1 MKIPLTPPD
10 PVEIIQRIAKE
21 NSDRVVELFSRTM
34 KPDPNGKYYHWDKLR
49 HLKPP
54 KGLSVEEWWFMIKN
68 SRNIISRAIL
78 HKDKKGNNF
87 VYCEPDSV
95 RRMLHQIDIHGGGE
109 LKASEQVAN
118 PHSRDMYLINS
129 LIEESITSSQL
140 EGAATTRKVAKA
152 MLREKRKPRDKSEK
166 MIVNNYNAMQF
177 IKDIAK
183 EELTPELIYEL
194 HKILTTGTMENPAA
208 VGKLRLNDDIYVGD
222 ERDATILHKPP
233 AYRELPERITSIC
246 KFANDAEGIEFIHPV
261 VKAIILHF
269 LLAYDHPFEDGNG
282 RTARALFYWSMLKQ
296 NYWTVE
302 FISISRI
309 LKHAF
314 AQYMRA
320 YLYTET
326 DGNDVT
332 YFVVNQLSVIL
343 QAIEE
348 LLIYLQAKSDEI
360 KKTEQFLSKSPELQ
374 RMLNYRQIALLSRA
388 LKKPDSYYSI
398 ESHRG
403 AHGVT
408 YDTARTDLLK
418 LEDLGLLIKS
428 KSGNAF
434 IFSPAPNIQNKLDG
448 LQENICT

>member
-1 MKIPLTPPD
+1 MPVTPPD
-10 PVEIIQRIAKE
+10 PNELIKKLSKTDSNRFVH
-21 NSDRVVELFSRTM
+21 LFSQSI
-34 KPDPNGKYYHWDKLR
+34 KPDPNGNYYHWDKLR
-49 HLKPP
+49 HIKPP
-54 KGLSVEEWWFMIKN
+54 DDLSSEEWWFLIKN
-68 SRNIISRAIL
+68 ARNSISRVIP
-78 HKDKKGNNF
+78 HKDKEGKDF
-87 VYCEPDSV
+87 IYCEPDVV
-95 RRMLHQIDIHGGGE
+95 RRLLYQIDIHGGGE
-109 LKASEQVAN
+109 LKTSEHVAN

-129 LIEESITSSQL
+129 LIEEAITSSQM

-152 MLREKRKPRDKSEK
+152 MLREKRKPRDKSET
-166 MIVNNYNAMQF
+166 MIVNNYHAMQF
-177 IKDIAK
+177 IKDIAQ
-183 EELTPELIYEL
+183 EDLTPDLIYEL
-194 HKILTTGTMENPAA
+194 HRILTTGTMEDPAT
-208 VGKLRLNDDIYVGD
+208 VGKLRLNDEIYVGD
-222 ERDATILHKPP
+222 ERDATILHEPP
-233 AYRELPERITSIC
+233 KYRELPERIISLC
-246 KFANDAEGIEFIHPV
+246 NFANDAKGPEFIHPV

-309 LKHAF
+309 LKVAF
-314 AQYMRA
+314 GKYMRS

-332 YFVVNQLSVIL
+332 YFVLHQLSVIQ

-348 LLIYLQAKSDEI
+348 LLVYLQSKSEEI

-374 RMLNYRQIALLSRA
+374 KMLNYRQTALLSRA
-388 LKKPDSYYSI
+388 LKKRDSYYTI

-418 LEDLGLLIKS
+418 LESLGLLIKS

-434 IFSPAPNIQNKLDG
+434 IFTPVSNLQQKIDS
-448 LQENICT
+448 LQEEICS